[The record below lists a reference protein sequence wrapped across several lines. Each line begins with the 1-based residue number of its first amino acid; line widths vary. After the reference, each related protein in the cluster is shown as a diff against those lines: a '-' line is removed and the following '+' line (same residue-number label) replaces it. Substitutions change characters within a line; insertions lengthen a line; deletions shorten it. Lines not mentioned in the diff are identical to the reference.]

1 MQINRRLLYA
11 GVFLVAIG
19 AVLVAADLGG
29 VDTPTLGNL
38 LRLWPLALVA
48 VGAGLVLRR
57 TRVSL
62 SSGLLAAAVPG
73 LVLGGALAAAP
84 RWVGDCGARGDS
96 ASVTTKQG
104 TFDGPAT
111 VSVTSGCGSTVITA
125 APGNGWQFQSGNS
138 EGRAASLRSSARSL
152 SIDAG
157 ANERW
162 PFFNAVRDTWDL
174 TLPTTDIDEL
184 SLAIN
189 GGHSEVSL
197 PGARIST
204 LALTANASQLVV
216 DASGASVT
224 TLSGAVR
231 VGLLSIHLPSAGF
244 VTGSVRI
251 GAGEVQLC
259 SPPGTGLHV
268 AFTGPAREV
277 TVEGRHQSGSE
288 WTSLDYASAPSRADL
303 RVSVEF
309 GAVKINPVG
318 GCK

>member
-1 MQINRRLLYA
+1 MPINRRFLYA

-19 AVLVAADLGG
+19 AVLVAVDLSG
-29 VDTPTLGNL
+29 VDTAARVDL

-62 SSGLLAAAVPG
+62 SSGVLAAAMPG
-73 LVLGGALAAAP
+73 LILGGALSLAP
-84 RWVGDCGARGDS
+84 RWASDCGNRGEAGS
-96 ASVTTKQG
+96 AETRQG

-111 VSVTSGCGSTVITA
+111 VAVTSGCGSTVITT
-125 APGNGWQFQSGNS
+125 APGNGWQFTSAN
-138 EGRAASLRSSARSL
+138 AAGGALSVGSSARSL

-157 ANERW
+157 GHARW
-162 PFFNAVRDTWDL
+162 PFVDSVRDTWGL
-174 TLPTTDIDEL
+174 TLPTTQIDEL

-189 GGHSEVSL
+189 GGHGEVRL
-197 PGARIST
+197 PGAQIGT

-216 DASGASVT
+216 DVSGATVAN
-224 TLSGAVR
+224 LSGAVR
-231 VGLLSIHLPSAGF
+231 VGHLSIQLPAQGVVAG
-244 VTGSVRI
+244 SLRL
-251 GAGEVQLC
+251 GAGELLLC

-277 TVEGRHQSGSE
+277 TVEGRHQGGSD
-288 WTSLDYASAPSRADL
+288 WQSADYASASTRADL

-309 GAVKINPVG
+309 GAVKINPIG